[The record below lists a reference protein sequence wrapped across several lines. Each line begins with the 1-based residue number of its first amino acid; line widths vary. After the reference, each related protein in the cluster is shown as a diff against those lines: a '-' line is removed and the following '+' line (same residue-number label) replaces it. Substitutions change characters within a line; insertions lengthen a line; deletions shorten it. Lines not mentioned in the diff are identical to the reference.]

1 MKGWLFFLFS
11 LMLAWLDIL
20 TAASISWEPALD
32 STAPHT
38 VITKGRLV
46 EAVNGTAFGGRVTV
60 NGVDFTPSDTLLG
73 NQAFGMALDNRSTL
87 DPGLDSL
94 LGNMDYGG
102 GTSTTITVGS
112 GKLVVGQTYLIQVF
126 YTDLRPC
133 CRGRVMTFGDHE
145 GNTVEVGA
153 SGTPGSFGQSAIGLF
168 TSDAASQVISLRTNG
183 FGNAHLNGY
192 QIRLAAELP
201 VIGQFTVSPS
211 WIPSGERSTL
221 SWQVEGADSVVIDN
235 GVGAV
240 SVNGGIIE
248 LSPETTTTYTL
259 TAVNGGGVVS
269 AEVTVGVDVPVRTPL
284 ISEFLARN
292 DANLVDQDGNDSDWI
307 EIYNPNPFAIDL
319 DGYFLSDDPSNL
331 TRWAFPEGVRMEGES
346 YLIVFASGA
355 HRGLPELHGDFGI
368 SAEGGS
374 LFLVAPDG
382 ATVVSS
388 FFDYPVQRT
397 NISYGAEGYFAI
409 PTPGGR
415 NGAATSGFVAD
426 TRFDVD
432 RGFFNEPFVVDI
444 TTATLGATVVY
455 TTDGSEPTL
464 SNGVSSLDSASVPI
478 TKTTVLRASAF
489 KAGMMPTNVDTQT
502 YFFTSDIIRQPA
514 MDAQVV
520 DGEYYRDEIEAA
532 LKSIRSLSIV
542 TDPDNLYGS
551 ASGLLANT
559 GGRGRAWER
568 PVSIEFI
575 DPDFSEKSIQVD
587 AGLRVHGNGSRSSPK
602 NSLRLLFRAD
612 YGPKK
617 LDYPLFGE
625 NWVAQKFNTVVL
637 RAQNANSWTSTRAED
652 RAATTFLQ
660 DSFAKDSQGAM
671 GHPTAGSTFV
681 HLFLNGIYWGLY
693 NLTERPDGSF
703 GEDHFGGDDAD
714 YDAVNRRFSVEVL
727 SGTKAHW
734 DEMIAYTGNLLD
746 SQVEYEAIAEFI
758 DLDNLIDYMLL
769 HQVMQTRDGPDD
781 FGHNNMRLVRRNTS
795 GGAWRAYAW
804 DMEYSMI
811 DPTGTRNYDY
821 PFPIYSSARSGS
833 RDITDSIASIYIRL
847 KEHNPEFRLRYAD
860 RVNRHL
866 FNGGALTPAEAS
878 ARFEARAREIESAVV
893 AESARWGD
901 ERRGIPYTRDVEW
914 VAERNRINKVFFPA
928 RPNHVVS
935 QLRRVGLYPGVDPPL
950 FSRHGG
956 EVPPGFELIFSAPTG
971 TIYYTFDGS
980 DPREAW
986 TGAPVGAIYSSRLTL
1001 GESMTVKARTRLAG
1015 EWSALTEAS
1024 FVVGTPARSGNLI
1037 VSEINYHPPVG
1048 QEGRE
1053 FIELLNL
1060 SSETIELGRARFTE
1074 GIDFTFPPNTNL
1086 LPGRRI
1092 VIVRDRAAFAPSEQ
1106 LVIAGVFENG
1116 TGLANG
1122 GERIAMVDFEGVPI
1136 LDFTY
1141 GDRSPWTRLPDGGGP
1156 SLTLRRPDLSTD
1168 LSDPAQWRPSGMP
1181 GGSPGDAD
1189 STFFSGS
1196 AQSDD
1201 NGNGIPN
1208 LVEYALGAE
1217 LLTGFVSIE
1226 GEWYATL
1233 TFTENVLA
1241 DDVIV
1246 WVETSANLSDW
1257 APEVKLFSW
1266 SYGGA
1271 GTATVTWRTVVP
1283 ISPDHASCFLR
1294 VRVARR

>member
-1 MKGWLFFLFS
+1 MKVWLFS
-11 LMLAWLDIL
+11 LFSLLLSWPVIL

-60 NGVDFTPSDTLLG
+60 NGVDFTPSDSLLG
-73 NQAFGMALDNRSTL
+73 NQAFGRALDNRSTL

-94 LGNMDYGG
+94 LGNVDYGG

-153 SGTPGSFGQSAIGLF
+153 SGAPGSFGQSATGLF
-168 TSDAASQVISLRTNG
+168 TSDATSQVVSLRTNG

-201 VIGQFTVSPS
+201 VIGQFTVNPS
-211 WIPSGERSTL
+211 WIASGERSTL

-240 SVNGGIIE
+240 SVSGGIIE
-248 LSPETTTTYTL
+248 VSPETNTTYTL

-319 DGYFLSDDPSNL
+319 GGYFLSDDPSNP
-331 TRWAFPEGVRMEGES
+331 TRWAFPEGVRMGGES
-346 YLIVFASGA
+346 HLIVFASGA
-355 HRGLPELHGDFGI
+355 HRGLPELHSDFRI

-382 ATVVSS
+382 ATVVSA
-388 FFDYPVQRT
+388 FVDYPVQRT

-409 PTPGGR
+409 PTPGGS
-415 NGAATSGFVAD
+415 NGSATSGFVAD
-426 TRFDVD
+426 ARFDVD
-432 RGFFNEPFVVDI
+432 RGFFEEAFVVHI
-444 TTATLGATVVY
+444 TTATVGATVVY

-489 KAGMMPTNVDTQT
+489 KAGMTPTDVDTQT
-502 YFFTSDIIRQPA
+502 YLFTSDIIRQPA
-514 MDAQVV
+514 MDSQVV
-520 DGEYYRDEIEAA
+520 DGEHYRDEIEAA
-532 LKSIRSLSIV
+532 LKSVRSLSIV

-551 ASGLLANT
+551 ATGLLANT

-693 NLTERPDGSF
+693 NPTERPDGSF

-781 FGHNNMRLVRRNTS
+781 FGHNNMRLVRRNTP

-901 ERRGIPYTRDVEW
+901 ERRGVAYTRDVEW
-914 VAERNRINKVFFPA
+914 VAERNRINNVFFPA

-935 QLRRVGLYPGVDPPL
+935 QLRRVGLYPKVDPPL
-950 FSRHGG
+950 FSSHGG
-956 EVPPGFELIFSAPTG
+956 EVPSGFELTFSAPMG

-1001 GESMTVKARTRLAG
+1001 GESMTVKARTRLDG

-1037 VSEINYHPPVG
+1037 VSEVNYHPPVG

-1053 FIELLNL
+1053 FIELLNVSL
-1060 SSETIELGRARFTE
+1060 EPIELGGARFSE
-1074 GIDFTFPPNTNL
+1074 GIDFTFPSNTRL
-1086 LPGRRI
+1086 LPGERLL
-1092 VIVRDRAAFAPSEQ
+1092 VVEDLAAFDPFEQ
-1106 LVIAGVFENG
+1106 AAIAGVFEND
-1116 TGLANG
+1116 TALSNG
-1122 GERIAMVDFEGVPI
+1122 GERIALVDFEGQTI
-1136 LDFTY
+1136 FDFSY
-1141 GDRSPWTRLPDGGGP
+1141 DDELPWSEWPDGEGP
-1156 SLTLRRPDLSTD
+1156 SLTLRSPDAGTD
-1168 LSDPAQWRPSGMP
+1168 LSDPSQWRPSGMP
-1181 GGSPGDAD
+1181 GGSPGGSD
-1189 STFFSGS
+1189 STVFSGTS
-1196 AQSDD
+1196 HGDD

-1208 LVEYALGAE
+1208 LVEYAVGAE
-1217 LLTGFVSIE
+1217 LVPGLVSLG
-1226 GEWYATL
+1226 GETYLTL
-1233 TFTENVLA
+1233 TFTENLGA
-1241 DDVIV
+1241 DDVEIT
-1246 WVETSANLSDW
+1246 VEASSDLSNWFPDVVRSS
-1257 APEVKLFSW
+1257 P
-1266 SYGGA
+1266 SYPGDD
-1271 GTATVTWRTVVP
+1271 TATTTWRSLTP
-1283 ISPDHASCFLR
+1283 LLPGDPARFLR
-1294 VRVARR
+1294 VRVTQR